1 MTSFRDRFFTPQVA
15 RAITSPSAIL
25 ATGAG
30 VSVGILSGL
39 GVVAPVALGAAALA
53 ARVLLAVPRAER
65 ATIDTKNL
73 GEPWKSLLTEIVAS
87 GERFHKAAAGMQD
100 GPLKARL
107 ADLGESLSTAIA
119 DAARVAHAGNQLSG
133 ARSQIETG
141 RVQQELFY
149 ARSEPASPR
158 RDQTIAALEAQL
170 ASAARID
177 QTTRETY
184 EQLRLL
190 DARIDEMVARSVE
203 LSVSQTAGDDLSG
216 LGKEA
221 EAIVSDMESLRVALE
236 ETH

>member
-1 MTSFRDRFFTPQVA
+1 MTSFRDRFFTPKVA

-30 VSVGILSGL
+30 VSVGILAG
-39 GVVAPVALGAAALA
+39 GVVAPFFLGAAALA
-53 ARVLLAVPRAER
+53 ARVLIAVPRPER
-65 ATIDTKNL
+65 RPVDTKNL
-73 GEPWKSLLTEIVAS
+73 IEPWKSLLAEIIDS
-87 GERFHKAAAGMQD
+87 GNRFQKATAGMQD
-100 GPLKARL
+100 GPLKQRL
-107 ADLGESLSTAIA
+107 ADLGSNLETAIN
-119 DAARVAHAGNQLSG
+119 DAARVAHAGNQLSN
-133 ARSQIETG
+133 ARSQINTA
-141 RVQQELFY
+141 RVQQDLDY

-158 RDQTIAALEAQL
+158 RDQTITAIESQL

-177 QTTRETY
+177 STTRDTY

-203 LSVSQTAGDDLSG
+203 LSVSQTAGEDLSG
-216 LGKEA
+216 LGEEA